1 MKRHIRLIGWAM
13 GISFTGSLPL
23 GTLNLTVAN
32 FSFADNLTGA
42 TMFAV
47 AAIFVEMLLVRI
59 ALLAVKQLEK
69 LKRLLW
75 FFNLI
80 TGAVLLLLAFSSL
93 TAAWQKQLFQVETPF
108 TALHPFLLGV
118 LLSIINPLHVP
129 FWIGWTAVLK
139 TKHVLDNSRG
149 AHNFYVLAIGM
160 GTALAFTTYALAG
173 RFLIDH
179 LLAQHVLL
187 NWIVGIVL
195 LLTAM
200 VQLYKAFSTLPVVI
214 VRRAT
219 SWNE

>member
-1 MKRHIRLIGWAM
+1 MKQHVRLVGWAM

-32 FSFADNLTGA
+32 FGFADNLA
-42 TMFAV
+42 DAAMFAV
-47 AAIFVEMLLVRI
+47 AAIFIEMLLVRL

-69 LKRLLW
+69 LKQILW

-80 TGAVLLLLAFSSL
+80 TGAVLLLLAFNSL
-93 TAAWQKQLFQVETPF
+93 AAAWQKLMFQVETPF
-108 TALHPFLLGV
+108 TTLHPLLLGV
-118 LLSIINPLHVP
+118 LLSLINPLHIP

-139 TKHVLDNSRG
+139 TKHVLHDNPA
-149 AHNFYVLAIGM
+149 AHNFYVLAIGL
-160 GTALAFTTYALAG
+160 GTMLAFMLYAMAG

-179 LLAQHVLL
+179 LLEQHVLL
-187 NWIVGIVL
+187 NWIVGIAL

-200 VQLYKAFSTLPVVI
+200 VQLYKAVFAPPVAV

-219 SWNE
+219 DCE